1 MISHEQRPPMACTF
15 ETNCNRKLGMP
26 FTVRK
31 ERVSENSTPTE
42 TAAVFAPSR
51 FHWQFTNTETGTG
64 NVRTSFQSFRLAFT

>member
-1 MISHEQRPPMACTF
+1 MEAMKAIEQEELQLQQRKDF
-15 ETNCNRKLGMP
+15 ELHV
-26 FTVRK
+26 TVRK